1 MNFTMDISFL
11 AQFMGVLM
19 VIIGVAMLIRRKV
32 TLRALDEV
40 FKSPGLIY
48 SIGIA
53 QIAVGLLVVMSKGD
67 FGGALGSVLAILGW
81 LLLIEGFVYMTATVR
96 SMKKLLKWLHSKQT
110 YYFVSLVY
118 VLLGVWLVYGTTI

>member
-1 MNFTMDISFL
+1 MDISFL
-11 AQFMGVLM
+11 AEFMGVLM

-53 QIAVGLLVVMSKGD
+53 QIAVGLLVIMSKGD

-81 LLLIEGFVYMTATVR
+81 LLLIEGFVYMTATVQA
-96 SMKKLLKWLHSKQT
+96 MKKLLKWLHGKQT